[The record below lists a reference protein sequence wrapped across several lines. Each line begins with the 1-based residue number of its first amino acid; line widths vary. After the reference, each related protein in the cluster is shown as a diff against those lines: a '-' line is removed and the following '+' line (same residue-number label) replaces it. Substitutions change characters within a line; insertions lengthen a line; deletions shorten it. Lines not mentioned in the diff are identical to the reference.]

1 MPADPKAQRA
11 FHEIAEELAGMGAAE
26 SQMFGMPTMKV
37 GGKAFVGV
45 PGSGGMVF
53 KLPPDEVRATLELK
67 GTELFDPGMG
77 RPMREWVV
85 VPAAQSRRWRPLAEV
100 SLAYV
105 AAAAAKKPSGTR
117 SSTKKPPAKK
127 SDKKR

>member
-1 MPADPKAQRA
+1 MADPKAQRA
-11 FHEIAEELAGMGAAE
+11 FHEIAEELAGMGAIE

-37 GGKAFVGV
+37 GGKAFAGV

-53 KLPPDEVRATLELK
+53 KLPPDEVRGALELK
-67 GTELFDPGMG
+67 GTELFDRGMG

-85 VPAAQSRRWRPLAEV
+85 VPAAHSRRWRTLAEV

-105 AAAAAKKPSGTR
+105 AATAAKKAGGAKSSARKPS
-117 SSTKKPPAKK
+117 AKK
-127 SDKKR
+127 SDKNR